1 MKKLIILLLL
11 FFTSYCAYLRPTNYN
26 ETLLN
31 NCLDENNLKLGDGL
45 KELLELYN
53 QNRHF
58 LFGKKCEAMNL
69 DESSQ
74 ELIKKCFKSYGIYN
88 DIAECTQNCYDKCDY
103 YHKEDRYCYQ
113 RCPLC

>member
-11 FFTSYCAYLRPTNYN
+11 FFTSYCAFLRQTNYN

-31 NCLDENNLKLGDGL
+31 KCLNENNLKLGDGL
-45 KELLELYN
+45 KKLLELYN

-58 LFGKKCEAMNL
+58 FFGKQCEAMNL

-74 ELIKKCFKSYGIYN
+74 ELIQKCFKSYGIYN
-88 DIAECTQNCYDKCDY
+88 RIGECTRNCRDKCDY
-103 YHKEDRYCYQ
+103 FNKGDKNCYR